1 MASRAEAAA
10 TIDLLSWPMV
20 GRFLR
25 WRHARSSL
33 QIGMLCLAVVIVLH
47 GFLGPSLAP
56 RNLATVLTWV
66 HYRGLLVVALLVAG
80 NLTCTACPMMLVRDL
95 GRRVRKPT
103 RRWPVRLRGKWIALG
118 LTAAVLF
125 VYEWKNLWASPS
137 GTAWLLLAYFAT
149 ALLVDLTF
157 KGASF
162 CRRVCPIGQFNFIA
176 STVSPLEVRVKE
188 PARCSDCRTH
198 DCIRGVREAAPSG
211 IRTAQRG
218 CELGLFLPS
227 KVGNLDCTLCLD
239 CVHACPHD
247 NVVLAPRLPGA
258 ELSDG
263 ARRSGIGRL
272 GRRPDLAALALV
284 FVFGALVNA
293 FGMIG
298 PAYALEEGLAALSG
312 LRSEGLILASIFV
325 FGLLVLPV
333 VLVAGA
339 AQATRRLAATPMSLS
354 SLATTYVFA
363 LVPLG
368 FGIWLAH
375 YGFHLLTGFLTVVP
389 LVQGVARDVLGT
401 AVLGS
406 PAWSWVGLRTGAVY
420 PFELGL
426 VLLGG
431 MGSIASAHAVSQRDH
446 ARRAGLATL
455 PWVLLIGCLAAASI
469 WVLSQPM
476 EMRGTFL

>member
-1 MASRAEAAA
+1 MPSRSEAAA
-10 TIDLLSWPMV
+10 TIDLLNWPMV

-103 RRWPVRLRGKWIALG
+103 RRWPVRLRGKWIAFG

-149 ALLVDLTF
+149 ALVVDLSF

-162 CRRVCPIGQFNFIA
+162 CKRVCPIGQFNFIA

-188 PARCSDCRTH
+188 LARCSNCRTH
-198 DCIRGVREAAPSG
+198 DCIRGVREAPPTG

-218 CELGLFLPS
+218 CELGLFLPG

-239 CVHACPHD
+239 CIHACPHD
-247 NVVLAPRLPGA
+247 NVALAPRLPGA

-272 GRRPDLAALALV
+272 GRDRK
-284 FVFGALVNA
+284 
-293 FGMIG
+293 
-298 PAYALEEGLAALSG
+298 S
-312 LRSEGLILASIFV
+312 
-325 FGLLVLPV
+325 V
-333 VLVAGA
+333 V
-339 AQATRRLAATPMSLS
+339 
-354 SLATTYVFA
+354 
-363 LVPLG
+363 
-368 FGIWLAH
+368 
-375 YGFHLLTGFLTVVP
+375 
-389 LVQGVARDVLGT
+389 
-401 AVLGS
+401 
-406 PAWSWVGLRTGAVY
+406 
-420 PFELGL
+420 
-426 VLLGG
+426 
-431 MGSIASAHAVSQRDH
+431 
-446 ARRAGLATL
+446 
-455 PWVLLIGCLAAASI
+455 
-469 WVLSQPM
+469 
-476 EMRGTFL
+476 